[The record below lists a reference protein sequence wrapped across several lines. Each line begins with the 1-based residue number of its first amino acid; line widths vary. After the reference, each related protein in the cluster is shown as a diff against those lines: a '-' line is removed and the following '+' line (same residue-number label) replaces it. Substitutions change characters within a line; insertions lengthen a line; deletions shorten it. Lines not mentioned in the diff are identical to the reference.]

1 MVDIDKLL
9 SHISL
14 ARDNQMLAVR
24 AALDALLVRE
34 QSGIV
39 LADEV
44 GCGKTYEALG
54 ITALLWRHF
63 RGTRQPIQRVLVV
76 AERALMSKWRR
87 EITSTSGEAGFQQYV
102 STADWKAFSDMLRH
116 VEEIGKRSD
125 GKGSGVLEG
134 GKHQVPRGRMYL
146 VKPLLLT
153 ESNSHDAS
161 PIVRWLRQTDWDV
174 VIVDEAHHF
183 TNLKTERSRVFFPEQ
198 TAESRREGLSARF
211 TLALTATPFQLEIKE
226 MVNLLRIAG
235 ACDEDLDRIEDG
247 LSRYERA
254 LGHFHNKRNFLPAHE
269 GRREVV
275 ERLNELRLRDA
286 SCGQRPGTPG
296 LQPLLRRYLIRNVKD
311 ENLRRYALTEKRNGG
326 YVARGFK
333 KLDDMRPVVKES
345 PLIPLE
351 GEDTWVY
358 LHLRDVLVDAQQ
370 ASKKEKEDSSFVA
383 GDLRQCLS
391 SYEQLGG
398 SSILKKETLP
408 RVAETRAALDRLQAT
423 GHVHPKIAALRS
435 VVEGILDRE
444 IERVRRQPG
453 ATLNKILVF
462 NTLMRTAGALKAALE
477 EVVADQ
483 VKPFVEEQV
492 RAAGWAKP
500 SAAQAAVRRALDE
513 ERRLTHDELRKK
525 FGRDTLDRTRVLL
538 DASADEAQDDKGD
551 LIDAMF
557 RRASRHCAQPLF
569 LLHLARSM
577 KPSRGARPADADVRT
592 FVRTQVGDR
601 LREKL
606 DEIVRILA
614 GTEQGEASGEDDPVE
629 QARRAWGGIK
639 EVYSAHDYVARFDGE
654 QASAEREARREN
666 FNHPYAPLVLLVS
679 RVGEEGID
687 LQRHT
692 RYVLH
697 YDVEWN
703 PAKMEQREGRVD
715 REGRTTANEGPVE
728 VHFFLL
734 KDTYE
739 ERIFHTVMQRDAW
752 FQVLIGS
759 KRKALLKGPAEE
771 DPEQTAADV
780 DAVEEKG
787 RMTPEERE
795 MVMIDLRPLDPSQ
808 RPRRAEP
815 RTIGLRR

>member
-1 MVDIDKLL
+1 MVDIDELL
-9 SHISL
+9 SHIDL
-14 ARDNQMLAVR
+14 NADDQMLAVR

-34 QSGIV
+34 QSGVV

-63 RGTRQPIQRVLVV
+63 RGTREPIQRVLVV
-76 AERALMSKWRR
+76 AEQALMSKWAR
-87 EITSTSGEAGFQQYV
+87 EITSTDGEEGFQRYV
-102 STADWKAFSDMLRH
+102 STADWKGFRDMLRN
-116 VEEIGKRSD
+116 VEEIRRPGD
-125 GKGSGVLEG
+125 GKGIGV
-134 GKHQVPRGRMYL
+134 VPRNRMYV

-153 ESNSHDAS
+153 ESKTHDAS
-161 PIVRWLRQTDWDV
+161 SVMRWLGQTVWDV

-183 TNLKTERSRVFFPEQ
+183 TGLHTKHSRVFFPKQ
-198 TAESRREGLSARF
+198 TVESRRDGLFARF

-226 MVNLLRIAG
+226 MVNLLRIVG
-235 ACDEDLDRIEDG
+235 ACEEDLDQIEDG
-247 LSRYERA
+247 LARYERM
-254 LGHFHNKRNFLPAHE
+254 LGRFHNKRTFLPTDA
-269 GRREVV
+269 GRREIV
-275 ERLNELRLRDA
+275 ECLNNLRLRDA
-286 SCGQRPGTPG
+286 SGGQRPGTPG
-296 LQPLLRRYLIRNVKD
+296 LQALLRRYLIRNVKD
-311 ENLRRYALTEKRNGG
+311 QHHRGYALTEKRNGG
-326 YVARGFK
+326 YVARAFN
-333 KLDDMRPVVKES
+333 KLDDMRPVVQES

-370 ASKKEKEDSSFVA
+370 AANKGEEARSFVA

-391 SYEQLGG
+391 SYEQLEA
-398 SSILKKETLP
+398 SRVLNKERLP
-408 RVAETRAALDRLQAT
+408 RAVETRAALERLRST

-435 VVEGILDRE
+435 VVGGILDRQ
-444 IERVRRQPG
+444 IERVRSKPG
-453 ATLNKILVF
+453 ATLSKILVF
-462 NTLMRTAGALKAALE
+462 NTLMYTAGALKAALE
-477 EVVADQ
+477 EVVADR

-513 ERRLTHDELRKK
+513 ERRVTHDELRKE
-525 FGRDTLDRTRVLL
+525 FGRDALDRTRVLL
-538 DASADEAQDDKGD
+538 DASADEVPGDKMD
-551 LIDAMF
+551 LVDAMF

-577 KPSRGARPADADVRT
+577 KPSRGARPTDADVRA
-592 FVRTQVGDR
+592 FVRTQVGDE
-601 LREKL
+601 LRGKL
-606 DEIVRILA
+606 AKIVRIFED
-614 GTEQGEASGEDDPVE
+614 TEQGEDDPVE
-629 QARRAWGGIK
+629 QARREWRYIDDLYA
-639 EVYSAHDYVARFDGE
+639 AHDYVARFDGK
-654 QASAEREARREN
+654 QASENRDARREN
-666 FNHPYAPLVLLVS
+666 FNRPYAPLVLLVS

-687 LQRHT
+687 LQAHT

-715 REGRTTANEGPVE
+715 RKGRKTESEGPVE

-771 DPEQTAADV
+771 DEEGAADV
-780 DAVEEKG
+780 NVVEERG

-795 MVMIDLRPLDPSQ
+795 KVMIDLRPFAPSRRSQ
-808 RPRRAEP
+808 KPTPRTLGRPR
-815 RTIGLRR
+815 